1 MSRGSIRRQITVLAT
16 LIAAAVL
23 VALATVVVVV
33 QQGQLNA
40 NLDRSLEQRADQ
52 IEAAIVADESAPLAN
67 SNQED
72 RFIQVLGADG
82 AVLHATDNLLGAP
95 PVIVPTDVQQ
105 AFETRSDLP
114 IEDDTYRVMIRHID
128 GADQPTWLVVGE
140 NIDDVRDSVRNLI
153 STLALLIPA
162 AVVLLAATTWWLVGR
177 TLLPVEQIRSE
188 VASIGLEQLDRRVPV
203 SHSDDE
209 IGRLAST
216 MNEMLARL
224 ESSSGGQRQFVADAS
239 HELRTPLTRIRL
251 ALEVDLARRNS
262 DFESTCRSVL
272 RDTIDMQTLVDDL
285 LFLARHDAAVVP
297 SVARPVDLDVVV
309 HETVRRQREMSE
321 ISIDMFAVEAVIVR
335 GNEAQ
340 LTRLVQNLL
349 YNAVRHASTRVAV
362 ALTESGRNAQLVVSD
377 DGPGIP
383 VDQRSRVFERFVRL
397 DEARSVREGG
407 SGLGLPIA
415 LEIVTAHLG
424 RIEIGTSAL
433 GGAAI
438 IVTLPRH
445 VQAEI

>member
-1 MSRGSIRRQITVLAT
+1 MSRRSIRRRITVLAT

-82 AVLHATDNLLGAP
+82 EVLHATDNLFGASP
-95 PVIVPTDVQQ
+95 IIVPTDVRQ

-114 IEDDTYRVMIRHID
+114 LEDDTYRVMTRRID
-128 GADQPTWLVVGE
+128 GSEEASWLVVGE

-153 STLALLIPA
+153 RTLALLIPA
-162 AVVLLAATTWWLVGR
+162 AVALLAATTWWLVGR

-224 ESSSGGQRQFVADAS
+224 EASSSRQRQFVADAS

-251 ALEVDLARRNS
+251 ALEVDLARRDG
-262 DFESTCRSVL
+262 DFEATCRSVL
-272 RDTIDMQTLVDDL
+272 RDTIEMQTLVDDL
-285 LFLARHDAAVVP
+285 LFLARHDAAVG
-297 SVARPVDLDVVV
+297 STVARPVDLDVVV
-309 HETVRRQREMSE
+309 HETVRRQRETADVP
-321 ISIDMFAVEAVIVR
+321 IDMSDVEAVIVR
-335 GNEAQ
+335 GNEPQ
-340 LTRLVQNLL
+340 LRRLVQNLL
-349 YNAVRHASTRVAV
+349 SNAVRHASTRVAV
-362 ALTESGRNAQLVVSD
+362 TLSENDRNAQLVVSD

-397 DEARSVREGG
+397 DEARSAREGG
-407 SGLGLPIA
+407 SGLGLAIA
-415 LEIVTAHLG
+415 LEIVTAHRG
-424 RIEIGTSAL
+424 TIEIGTSGL

-438 IVTLPRH
+438 TVTLPRH
-445 VQAEI
+445 VQAGI

>member
-40 NLDRSLEQRADQ
+40 NLDRSLEQRADP

-72 RFIQVLGADG
+72 RFIQVLGAG
-82 AVLHATDNLLGAP
+82 GEVLHATDNLLGAP
-95 PVIVPTDVQQ
+95 PIIVPTDVPQ

-114 IEDDTYRVMIRHID
+114 IEDDTYRVMTRRIN
-128 GADQPTWLVVGE
+128 GAEDASWLVVGE

-153 STLALLIPA
+153 RTLALLIPA
-162 AVVLLAATTWWLVGR
+162 AVALLAATTWWLVGR
-177 TLLPVEQIRSE
+177 TLSPVEQIRSE

-224 ESSSGGQRQFVADAS
+224 ESSSSRQRQFVADAS

-251 ALEVDLARRNS
+251 ALEVDLARPNS
-262 DFESTCRSVL
+262 DFEATCRSVL
-272 RDTIDMQTLVDDL
+272 RDTIEMQTLVDDL
-285 LFLARHDAAVVP
+285 LFLARHDAAVG
-297 SVARPVDLDVVV
+297 STVARPVDLDVVV
-309 HETVRRQREMSE
+309 HETVRRQREMSDVP
-321 ISIDMFAVEAVIVR
+321 IDMSEVEAVIVR
-335 GNEAQ
+335 GNEPQ
-340 LTRLVQNLL
+340 LRRLVQNLL
-349 YNAVRHASTRVAV
+349 SNAVRHASTRVAV
-362 ALTESGRNAQLVVSD
+362 AVTESGGDAQLVVSD

-397 DEARSVREGG
+397 DEARSAREGG
-407 SGLGLPIA
+407 SGLGLAIA
-415 LEIVTAHLG
+415 LEIVTAHG
-424 RIEIGTSAL
+424 GTIEIGTSPL

-438 IVTLPRH
+438 TVTLPRQ